1 MYGHLLQGL
10 QQGALESA
18 ALERA
23 AQDLAAELA
32 QHAHQHS
39 QDPTY
44 VSPFAVERHER
55 VVHPLVRRFTQ
66 PTGGKLDDVTVVVG
80 LLSF

>member
-1 MYGHLLQGL
+1 MQGL
-10 QQGALESA
+10 QKGALQGAA
-18 ALERA
+18 VERA
-23 AQDLAAELA
+23 AHDLAAELA
-32 QHAHQHS
+32 QRAHQHS